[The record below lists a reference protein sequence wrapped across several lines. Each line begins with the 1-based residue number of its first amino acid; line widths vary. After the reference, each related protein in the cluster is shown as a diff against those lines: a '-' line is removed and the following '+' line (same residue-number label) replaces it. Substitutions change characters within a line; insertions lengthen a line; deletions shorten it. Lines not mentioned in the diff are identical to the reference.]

1 MLTWYDGLSDV
12 NLETLLAF
20 QRSHRKLATVTTVR
34 ASARFGYFE
43 LDGEDVS
50 RFREKPVDG
59 GGWING
65 AFFVLE
71 PGVFEYIEGDTTSWE
86 RDPWNGLRSQRFAKA
101 RSGDAWILSGKSG
114 FSRNFG
120 PRVTLPGKTWE

>member
-59 GGWING
+59 GGWISG

-71 PGVFEYIEGDTTSWE
+71 PVSSNTS
-86 RDPWNGLRSQRFAKA
+86 RATLRAGNGTHGTACA
-101 RSGDAWILSGKSG
+101 RSVS
-114 FSRNFG
+114 
-120 PRVTLPGKTWE
+120 PRLVLAMHGYSPGKAVSRGTLGPG